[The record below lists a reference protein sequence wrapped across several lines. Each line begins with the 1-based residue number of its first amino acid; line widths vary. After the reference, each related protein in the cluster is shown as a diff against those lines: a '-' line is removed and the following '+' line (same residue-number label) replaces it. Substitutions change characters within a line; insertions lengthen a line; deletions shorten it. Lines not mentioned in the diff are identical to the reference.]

1 MILFLAV
8 PEETVNES
16 FSVGIRLPLVTV
28 FSNRYMLPS
37 FIPSSKGRM
46 LLGNITYAC
55 FLGDLS
61 KEYHIDILMFRY
73 EKIMLRLKCL
83 SLSDK
88 A

>member
-16 FSVGIRLPLVTV
+16 FSVGIRLPPVTV
-28 FSNRYMLPS
+28 FGNRYMLLG
-37 FIPSSKGRM
+37 FTPSSKERM
-46 LLGNITYAC
+46 LLGNITSAC
-55 FLGDLS
+55 FLGNLL
-61 KEYHIDILMFRY
+61 KGYLVDILMFRY